1 MRNFFFE
8 RGPINFSSFPY
19 RTLTILLMV
28 ADYSWRPNRPRRGWE
43 PLFHSP
49 FFFPAK
55 ATCACHSFFFG
66 HSKWGTVLRDGAVKP
81 PSTSPILSL
90 IIRLSDSIPISSPP
104 HPSTVTLPNF
114 LLLPVSL
121 RRARGIR
128 RAVAAA
134 ARGSDGRKRGTA
146 VGGVWR
152 LRRLE
157 PLLSPRGR
165 SSSLRAAT
173 SRRSRERGLA
183 SRGFSCSAA
192 HAPSPEG
199 RRRGVPGDALGAGK
213 LDAGGR
219 SLRLALASCPRR
231 PLPITSSP
239 PGSSK
244 KEEMKLVN

>member
-1 MRNFFFE
+1 M
-8 RGPINFSSFPY
+8 PQ
-19 RTLTILLMV
+19 
-28 ADYSWRPNRPRRGWE
+28 
-43 PLFHSP
+43 
-49 FFFPAK
+49 FFFP
-55 ATCACHSFFFG
+55 
-66 HSKWGTVLRDGAVKP
+66 D
-81 PSTSPILSL
+81 ILSGARAPL
-90 IIRLSDSIPISSPP
+90 GLTGRRREAPFYFPDSLTNYSAFRFHPDLLAPPTPPPLPSQFSLAPCLSPA
-104 HPSTVTLPNF
+104 
-114 LLLPVSL
+114 
-121 RRARGIR
+121 RARYSTCGGG
-128 RAVAAA
+128 VADQ
-134 ARGSDGRKRGTA
+134 ARGGGGAGSDGRKRGTA